1 MSPLSSAVAG
11 KSTFMFTHRFEILSY
26 LTVTHCRAG
35 IMYTSGVGEEDQN
48 LKSGVLSLS
57 GTGFL
62 GAIGRSLDL
71 GKLIKVSST
80 SILMND

>member
-1 MSPLSSAVAG
+1 
-11 KSTFMFTHRFEILSY
+11 
-26 LTVTHCRAG
+26 
-35 IMYTSGVGEEDQN
+35 MYTSSVGEEDQN

-71 GKLIKVSST
+71 GKLNKSLFTFNVFFFLINYLV
-80 SILMND
+80 LG

>member
-1 MSPLSSAVAG
+1 
-11 KSTFMFTHRFEILSY
+11 
-26 LTVTHCRAG
+26 
-35 IMYTSGVGEEDQN
+35 MYTSSVGEEDQN

-71 GKLIKVSST
+71 GKLIKAYSFFFFLNSNKIFGVWMNNHRRPNGFGFAT
-80 SILMND
+80 SLSGFLFQVIFGS